1 MTGYLTTHGRP
12 EKVRLPLPPQ
22 DAARAK
28 TETEIYTRFI
38 RHLHHVPNSCLDI
51 KVLSSIQ
58 FTADMMDLSDAMVA
72 KTLADLGLRAP
83 RRALPEG
90 YLEFVDRSLL
100 RSGWEVGGPAG
111 SSLEMKQHW
120 DRIGEDKFA
129 AVRRR
134 NALRDEK
141 LAVPV

>member
-1 MTGYLTTHGRP
+1 M
-12 EKVRLPLPPQ
+12 
-22 DAARAK
+22 
-28 TETEIYTRFI
+28 
-38 RHLHHVPNSCLDI
+38 
-51 KVLSSIQ
+51 LSSIQ

-72 KTLADLGLRAP
+72 KTLADQGLRAP

-100 RSGWEVGGPAG
+100 RGGWEVGGPIG